1 LTTAAAAVRIIE
13 LDDEPDILR
22 VVELSLRRWG
32 YDVKSFTGPVVALE
46 HFKNN
51 ASKCSLIIPDVKMP
65 SMTGSELAKRAKKIK
80 PDIRVRSVAKKQKL
94 DAKNSIK
101 DGTASFVGLGASSR
115 PTFLRSH
122 TWMPSA
128 TFW

>member
-1 LTTAAAAVRIIE
+1 MT
-13 LDDEPDILR
+13 D
-22 VVELSLRRWG
+22 
-32 YDVKSFTGPVVALE
+32 PVVALE
-46 HFKNN
+46 HFKYN

-65 SMTGSELAKRAKKIK
+65 SMTGSEFAKRAKKIK

-101 DGTASFVGLGASSR
+101 DCTASFVGLGTSSW

-128 TFW
+128 TF